1 MSQASLTVDREK
13 YNNGYYAEQLKKG
26 LEFQDYVTNIL
37 YDRGIVL
44 VGYSSQKYQNKYG
57 ENKMGAEVKRDGKF
71 RETGN
76 LYIEVAEKAHP
87 DNKHYV
93 QAGVKREDN
102 SWLFIIGDE
111 KTLYVF
117 ATKRLREICERYRRV
132 EKTTSIG
139 YLLPVADANNECAM
153 RIDI

>member
-1 MSQASLTVDREK
+1 MNQTSLSEDREK
-13 YNNGYYAEQLKKG
+13 YSSGYYAEQLKKG

-37 YDRGIVL
+37 YEKGIVL

-57 ENKMGAEVKRDGKF
+57 ENKMGAEIKRDGKF

-87 DNKHYV
+87 DNKEYV
-93 QAGVKREDN
+93 QAGIERGDN

-117 ATKRLREICERYRRV
+117 ATKQLRGICERYRRV

-139 YLLPVADANNECAM
+139 YLLPVADADDECVM